1 MQVSKRFV
9 LYILPALVS
18 TVLALATLPLTT
30 YLLDPADFGLL
41 ALAWSVVSIG
51 TLVSQVGAGFLLAAH
66 FPLVDMH
73 EKREMLSTLTFVS
86 MGVVLAFCLAIL
98 AFWPWIISWLD
109 ELLLLPQGGL
119 ALLLLSLVFLGPWG
133 IASQILII
141 DRRARPFA
149 YYSIG
154 ESVSRTVAVLVSLYV
169 FDLGV
174 LALFVA
180 SAAGQAVLFLG
191 AIMVLGPYLRP
202 VVSVKWLKEIT
213 RLGSV
218 TSIGNFVEQAQ
229 RSLESVLLG
238 SFSGL
243 SSLGLY
249 AHSLR
254 YREVTMMA
262 MRAFGY
268 SIWPDTLE
276 EARELES
283 DFPKTKL
290 GWWSIQILVILFG
303 LFFATLGKQLIALLT
318 HDKFTDAYVLVA
330 LSTIMVLIKTAGR
343 PALGILFTLKQATIL
358 TILTFVMLFVSLP
371 ILLLTVPSIGAL
383 GVILSLVVQFAIH
396 RIAVQLY
403 AARFHKIPFQDVW
416 VIYGSVLVAITAGIS
431 GLLDLDLLQNSL
443 LFTVMSGLLVLV
455 ARSTVVGLIAH
466 GWEFLKSLRTL
477 GAGITLVQ

>member
-1 MQVSKRFV
+1 MHVSRRFL
-9 LYILPALVS
+9 LYILPTLVS
-18 TVLALATLPLTT
+18 TSLALGTLPLTT

-51 TLVSQVGAGFLLAAH
+51 ALVGQMGAGFLLAAH

-73 EKREMLSTLTFVS
+73 EKREMISTLTFVS

-98 AFWPWIISWLD
+98 ALWPWIISWLD
-109 ELLLLPQGGL
+109 ELRLLPRGSL
-119 ALLLLSLVFLGPWG
+119 AIMLLSLVFVVPWG

-154 ESVSRTVAVLVSLYV
+154 ESISRTVAVLAGLYV

-180 SAAGQAVLFLG
+180 SAVGQAVLFLG

-202 VVSVKWLKEIT
+202 VVSVKWLKETI

-218 TSIGNFVEQAQ
+218 TSIGNFIEQAQ

-249 AHSLR
+249 THSLR
-254 YREVTMMA
+254 YKEIAMMVS
-262 MRAFGY
+262 RAFGN
-268 SIWPDTLE
+268 SIWPETL
-276 EARELES
+276 AES
-283 DFPKTKL
+283 RDPESSFRRTKL
-290 GWWSIQILVILFG
+290 GWWSIQILIILYG
-303 LFFATLGKQLIALLT
+303 LLFATLGKQLIAVLT

-330 LSTIMVLIKTAGR
+330 LSVVVVLIQTAGR
-343 PALGILFTLKQATIL
+343 PSLGVLYISKQATFL
-358 TILTFVMLFVSLP
+358 TILKFAMLAVSLP
-371 ILLLTVPSIGAL
+371 ILFFAVPRMGAL
-383 GVILSLVVQFAIH
+383 GVILALAVQYTIH
-396 RIAVQLY
+396 RVAVQLY
-403 AARFHKIPFQDVW
+403 ASRYHKIPFQDGW
-416 VIYGSVLVAITAGIS
+416 VIYGSVLIMITVGIS
-431 GLLDLDLLQNSL
+431 VRYDLNLVQGGLVLVFMSALLILAARSM
-443 LFTVMSGLLVLV
+443 VIGLLV
-455 ARSTVVGLIAH
+455 H
-466 GWEFLKSLRTL
+466 GWEFLRSLRTL
-477 GAGITLVQ
+477 GAEITPAQ